1 MNNEIKLF
9 NNKQIR
15 TKWDNKIEYYYYYF
29 SVIDV
34 IELLTESK
42 NPAEYWRKLKQR
54 LKEGNQN
61 VTNCHMLKLP
71 AKDGKMRLTDVAT
84 TKQLLRIIQS
94 VPSPNAE
101 PFKLWLAEVGKE
113 KT

>member
-15 TKWDNKIEYYYYYF
+15 TKWDNKIEYYYYF

-54 LKEGNQN
+54 LKEGN
-61 VTNCHMLKLP
+61 
-71 AKDGKMRLTDVAT
+71 
-84 TKQLLRIIQS
+84 
-94 VPSPNAE
+94 
-101 PFKLWLAEVGKE
+101 
-113 KT
+113 